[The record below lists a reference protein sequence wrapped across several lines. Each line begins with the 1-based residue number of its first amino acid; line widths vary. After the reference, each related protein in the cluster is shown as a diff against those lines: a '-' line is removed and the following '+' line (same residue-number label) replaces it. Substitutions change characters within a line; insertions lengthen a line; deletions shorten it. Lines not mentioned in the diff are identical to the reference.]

1 MKGKIFKYNTETGK
15 IEEIASAEFALPCPK
30 HAASGPTGILLG
42 GVIRGRMEM
51 NKDGFRSMLN
61 EADKAAEGLDRRACL
76 EAQELIQEL
85 RETLE

>member
-1 MKGKIFKYNTETGK
+1 MKGKIFKFNSETGK
-15 IEEIASAEFALPCPK
+15 MEEIASADFRLPVPK
-30 HAASGPTGILLG
+30 GAEVESSGFVLG
-42 GVIRGRMEM
+42 GVIRGRLEM

-85 RETLE
+85 RESIE